1 VRVLRS
7 TAGVTV
13 SEGNPAGPGIVLTAA
28 AGYLTP
34 PLLGLG
40 AAALLV
46 TGHLAGMLILSLALL
61 AALAIAVRNAYGLL
75 AVLVTGAAVAVVL
88 WRASTLGEYAF
99 GYALTWFLLFGGVR
113 PVLELQRTRRGRRT
127 GPTDADQLAA
137 LTRVPA
143 GLWVGLFGMV
153 ALGALAVSAYWLVRQ

>member
-1 VRVLRS
+1 
-7 TAGVTV
+7 
-13 SEGNPAGPGIVLTAA
+13 VLTAA

-46 TGHLAGMLILSLALL
+46 TGHLAGMLMLSLALL

-75 AVLVTGAAVAVVL
+75 AVLITGAAVAVVL
-88 WRASTLGEYAF
+88 WRASALGEDAF

-113 PVLELQRTRRGRRT
+113 PVLELQRTRRQRRAGR
-127 GPTDADQLAA
+127 TDADQLAM
-137 LTRVPA
+137 LTGMPA
-143 GLWVGLFGMV
+143 GLWVAVFGMV
-153 ALGALAVSAYWLVRQ
+153 ALGALAVAALWLVP